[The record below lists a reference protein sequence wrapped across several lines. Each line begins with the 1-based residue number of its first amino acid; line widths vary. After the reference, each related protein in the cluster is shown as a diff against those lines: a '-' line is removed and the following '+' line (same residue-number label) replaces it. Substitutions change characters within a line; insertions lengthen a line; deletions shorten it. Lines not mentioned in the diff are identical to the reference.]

1 MKRFKRI
8 RRWMDI
14 TERFVPGLGN
24 RITDVPGVTVGHCT
38 LIQGDN
44 VRTGVTVVRQHPGN
58 VFLYRTPAAVYSAN
72 GHTKA
77 AGTLQV
83 EELGELESY
92 IALTNTL
99 SVGAALQGLIEYHKR
114 DMGTLEFKSING
126 LVCETNDGQLS
137 DILGGHVRP
146 EHVLQAIEAARTEVE
161 EGAVGAGTGC
171 TCYGYKGG
179 IGTAS
184 RVIPA
189 AVTGEAQEYIVG
201 VLVQSNFGGNL
212 NMYGHALPLRPLPLA
227 EVESTARGSVSVIVA
242 TDAPM
247 SELQLRRLAK
257 RAMLGIAATGSY
269 MGNSSGDLA
278 LAFSNC
284 PQNLRDF
291 TKKRVQRIDAL
302 SNEQLNPFFE
312 AAMDAAREAVYNS
325 LCMARDMEGCG
336 KQYEGFD
343 ITRFADR
350 IPLYQEGEEAKI

>member
-1 MKRFKRI
+1 MKQCRRI
-8 RRWMDI
+8 RQWVKI
-14 TERFVPGLGN
+14 QERFVPGRGN

-38 LIQGDN
+38 LIEGDH
-44 VRTGVTVVRQHPGN
+44 VRTGVTVVCQHPGN
-58 VFLYRTPAAVYSAN
+58 VFLHRTPAAVYAAN

-114 DMGTLEFKSING
+114 DMGQLDFKSINA

-146 EHVLQAIEAARTEVE
+146 EHVLQAIAAAGVEVA

-189 AVTGEAQEYIVG
+189 AVTGETQDFTVG

-212 NMYGHALPLRPLPLA
+212 NIYGHALPLRPLPLA

-257 RAMLGIAATGSY
+257 RAMLGVAATGSY

-278 LAFSNC
+278 VAFSNC
-284 PQNLRDF
+284 PRNLRDF
-291 TKKRVQRIDAL
+291 AKKRVQRIDAL
-302 SNEQLNPFFE
+302 SNEQINPFFE
-312 AAMDAAREAVYNS
+312 AAMDAVREAVYNS
-325 LCMARDMEGCG
+325 LCMAQDMQGCG

-350 IPLYQEGEEAKI
+350 IPLLQKGEDANA